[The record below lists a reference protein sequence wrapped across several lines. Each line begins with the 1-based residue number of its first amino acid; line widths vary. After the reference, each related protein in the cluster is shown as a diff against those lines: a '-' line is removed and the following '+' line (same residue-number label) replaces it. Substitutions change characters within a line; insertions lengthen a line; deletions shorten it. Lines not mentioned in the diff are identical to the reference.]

1 MLSLKFLAILLL
13 STHNV
18 FAGQCPK
25 RSCGQ
30 GEGDCDRDSD
40 CLDGLVCDF
49 DWWWGDDYCKAG
61 PNTINYSWSA
71 WGDFGACSVE
81 CGADGIQ
88 ERFRTCNPPSNGGY
102 PCPSQQQSDSQT
114 CNNGPCPVDGGWG
127 DWSDWSEC
135 PVSCGGADNTRTRVC
150 DNPAP
155 AHGGAD
161 CSGDASEMGR
171 CNENPCPINGGW
183 GEWSSWPECP
193 VSCGGG
199 TQGRTRVCDNP
210 VPDFGGED
218 CTVDGSTDMETQAC
232 NENPCPIN
240 GGWGDWS
247 EWDMCPVTCGGA
259 DQGRTRACD
268 NPAPQFGGDDCT
280 VDGSLDSETQRCN
293 ENPCPIDGGFSDW
306 DEWGP
311 CTAQCGGGDQT
322 RSRRCDNPVPEFGG
336 LDCEGDY
343 TECQRCNMDPCPSTC
358 PA

>member
-1 MLSLKFLAILLL
+1 MLSLRVFVILALAA
-13 STHNV
+13 SDV
-18 FAGQCPK
+18 YAGQCPK

-40 CLDGLVCDF
+40 CLEGLVCDF

-61 PNTINYSWSA
+61 PNTVDYSWGP
-71 WGDFGACSVE
+71 WGDFGDCSVQ
-81 CGADGIQ
+81 CGADGTQ
-88 ERFRTCNPPSNGGY
+88 ERFRYCNPPSNGGY
-102 PCPSQQQSDSQT
+102 PCPSEMQSDSQT

-127 DWSDWSEC
+127 DWSEWSEC

-150 DNPAP
+150 DSPAP

-161 CSGDASEMGR
+161 CVGDAFETGR

-183 GEWSSWPECP
+183 GEWSEWPDCP

-199 TQGRTRVCDNP
+199 TQGRTRVCDSP
-210 VPDFGGED
+210 APQFGGDD
-218 CTVDGSTDMETQAC
+218 CTVDGSLDMETQPC

-240 GGWGDWS
+240 GGWGEWSDWV
-247 EWDMCPVTCGGA
+247 ECPVSCGGA
-259 DQGRTRACD
+259 DQERTRVCD

-280 VDGSLDSETQRCN
+280 VDGSSDSETQRCN

-311 CTAQCGGGDQT
+311 CTAECGGGDQT
-322 RSRRCDNPVPEFGG
+322 RSRRCDSPVPQFGG
-336 LDCEGDY
+336 LECEGDF
-343 TECQRCNMDPCPSTC
+343 TECQRCNLDPCPSTC